1 MSEPAARAPS
11 VLSDLVATRESPH
24 PPAAPAPMARRRR
37 RPAPRRRV
45 NPFYP
50 AEQRSLFGEILDW
63 MFAPLML
70 LWPLSVAVTFVVA
83 RSLTDAPFD
92 RTLIDRVEVLRERI
106 TAGETDSRAQLL
118 PLLERLARAQ
128 DGSTLRIQVAGPEGR
143 IVAGDSGLA
152 RPGLYDFPAPE
163 RIRLRTVVDNGVE
176 WRVAYTWAS
185 PSDLI
190 ENGLLLIQVADNFD
204 NRDQLASEI
213 IRGVLFPQF
222 MILPLSLLLVWFG
235 LSRGLAPMKLLQ
247 RKIQQRRPDDLS
259 LIDPKEAPEELTP
272 LVVAFNDLL
281 ARQEQTL
288 QAQRRFI
295 ADAAHQLKTPL
306 AGLRT
311 QSELAMRETNADE
324 LRRTLEHIASSAERS
339 AHTVSQLLAL
349 ARTENLRH
357 TVAMDELDLAPLVRT
372 VIADHYSIALE
383 KSIDLGFESDDLP
396 APITGHPILL
406 REMIGNLIDNA
417 IRYTPAGGI
426 VTARVQTTPA
436 DVVLEIEDDGI
447 GIAPADREL
456 VFNRFFRVLGA
467 GADGSGLGL
476 SIVREIVGQHGA
488 AVAISDGLIWPT
500 LRGAGT
506 GSRFTVR
513 FPKFNDE
520 GL

>member
-1 MSEPAARAPS
+1 
-11 VLSDLVATRESPH
+11 
-24 PPAAPAPMARRRR
+24 
-37 RPAPRRRV
+37 
-45 NPFYP
+45 
-50 AEQRSLFGEILDW
+50 
-63 MFAPLML
+63 
-70 LWPLSVAVTFVVA
+70 
-83 RSLTDAPFD
+83 
-92 RTLIDRVEVLRERI
+92 
-106 TAGETDSRAQLL
+106 
-118 PLLERLARAQ
+118 
-128 DGSTLRIQVAGPEGR
+128 
-143 IVAGDSGLA
+143 
-152 RPGLYDFPAPE
+152 
-163 RIRLRTVVDNGVE
+163 
-176 WRVAYTWAS
+176 
-185 PSDLI
+185 
-190 ENGLLLIQVADNFD
+190 
-204 NRDQLASEI
+204 
-213 IRGVLFPQF
+213 

-259 LIDPKEAPEELTP
+259 PIDPKEAPEELTP
-272 LVVAFNDLL
+272 LVAAFNDLL
-281 ARQEQTL
+281 DRQAQTL

-357 TVAMDELDLAPLVRT
+357 AVAMDELDLAPLVRT

-500 LRGAGT
+500 PRGAGT
-506 GSRFTVR
+506 GSRLTVR

>member
-1 MSEPAARAPS
+1 MAEPGARAPS
-11 VLSDLVATRESPH
+11 VLGDLVATRESPH
-24 PPAAPAPMARRRR
+24 LPGAPATMARHRQ
-37 RPAPRRRV
+37 RPAPRRRS
-45 NPFYP
+45 NPFAP
-50 AEQRSLFGEILDW
+50 FEQRSLFGEILDW

-92 RTLIDRVEVLRERI
+92 RALIDRVEVLREQI
-106 TAGETDSRAQLL
+106 SAGDSDSRSQLQ
-118 PLLERLARAQ
+118 PLLERLTRAQ
-128 DGSTLRIQVAGPEGR
+128 DGSTLRIQVAGPDGR
-143 IVAGDSGLA
+143 IVAGDQTLA

-163 RIRLRTVVDNGVE
+163 RIRLRTLLDSGVE
-176 WRVAYTWAS
+176 WRVAYTWSS
-185 PSDLI
+185 PANAG
-190 ENGLLLIQVADNFD
+190 EEALLLIQVADNFD

-222 MILPLSLLLVWFG
+222 MILPLALLLVWFG

-247 RKIQQRRPDDLS
+247 GKIQQRRPDDLS
-259 LIDPKEAPEELTP
+259 PIDPKEAPEELAP

-281 ARQEQTL
+281 ARQAQTL

-311 QSELAMRETNADE
+311 QSELAMRETDPAE
-324 LRRTLEHIASSAERS
+324 LRRTLEYIASSAERS

-349 ARTENLRH
+349 ARTENLRNA
-357 TVAMDELDLAPLVRT
+357 VAMDELDLAPLVRT
-372 VIADHYSIALE
+372 LIADHYTGALG

-417 IRYTPAGGI
+417 IRYTPQGGM
-426 VTARVQTTPA
+426 VTVRVQTTPA
-436 DVVLEIEDDGI
+436 EVVLEIEDDGI
-447 GIAPADREL
+447 GISPADREL

-467 GADGSGLGL
+467 GAEGSGLGL
-476 SIVREIVGQHGA
+476 AIVREIVGQHGA
-488 AVAISDGLIWPT
+488 TITVSDGLLWPT
-500 LRGAGT
+500 QRGAGT
-506 GSRFTVR
+506 GSRFTVQ

>member
-1 MSEPAARAPS
+1 MSKPAARAPS

-24 PPAAPAPMARRRR
+24 PSEASTPVAIPLR
-37 RPAPRRRV
+37 RPAPRRRA
-45 NPFYP
+45 NPFSP

-70 LWPLSVAVTFVVA
+70 LWPLSVAITFVVA

-92 RTLIDRVEVLRERI
+92 RTLVDRVEVLRERI
-106 TAGETDSRAQLL
+106 ATSESDSRAQLL

-128 DGSTLRIQVAGPEGR
+128 HGSTLRIQVAGPEGR
-143 IVAGDSGLA
+143 IIAGDHGLA

-176 WRVAYTWAS
+176 LRVAYTWAS
-185 PSDLI
+185 PSDLT
-190 ENGLLLIQVADNFD
+190 EDGLLLIQVADNFD

-247 RKIQQRRPDDLS
+247 CKIQQRRPDDLS
-259 LIDPKEAPEELTP
+259 PIDPKEAPEELTP

-281 ARQEQTL
+281 ARQAQML
-288 QAQRRFI
+288 QAQQRFI

-339 AHTVSQLLAL
+339 AHTVNQLLAL
-349 ARTENLRH
+349 ARTANLRH
-357 TVAMDELDLAPLVRT
+357 AVAMDELDLAPLVRT
-372 VIADHYSIALE
+372 VITDYYSVALE

-396 APITGHPILL
+396 APITGHPVLL

-426 VTARVQTTPA
+426 VTARVQTTLA
-436 DVVLEIEDDGI
+436 ELVLEIEDDGI
-447 GIAPADREL
+447 GIAPADRDL
-456 VFNRFFRVLGA
+456 VFNRFFRVLGV

-476 SIVREIVGQHGA
+476 SIVRETVVQHGA
-488 AVAISDGLIWPT
+488 TLAISDGLMWPT
-500 LRGAGT
+500 HRGAGT
-506 GSRFTVR
+506 GSRLTVR
-513 FPKFNDE
+513 FPKFNDD